1 VTVARASAVI
11 ALAGALF
18 AFSAPV
24 LAVESTLPSAGQ
36 ITSDITSVMQRYNIP
51 GATVVITRDGHV
63 VYTHAFGSSDL
74 ATGAAARDDTHYE
87 IGSITKQ
94 FTAAAILQLHEAG
107 KIDIDAKVAVYV
119 PAAPH
124 ANEITVRQLLTQTSG
139 LPDYLDVPGVDT
151 SKTATY
157 DQLMASI
164 AGKPLQFAP
173 GSAWRYSNTNYVILG
188 RIIETVSNE
197 PYDTYVRQHIL
208 EPLGMTKT
216 FTIGDEASIPGM
228 AFGYQLVDGHLSPVR
243 GAISQSYAR
252 AAGDLVS
259 TVGDVEKWSSA
270 LQNGRVV
277 SPQDYALMIT
287 SQPTAQGES
296 GYGFGLFIDSVDD
309 QPRIGHTGGDPGFTA
324 ANEYFPKQ
332 NVRIIALTNDG
343 NANGHPEA
351 GEILTNVA
359 FEALHP
365 EIAAAA
371 LRPAPGE
378 DPAVTAGVATFFTS
392 MQSGHED
399 YSTLGPH
406 LAEKFK
412 SQYSALFASEFAPYG
427 APTAFVFRGKR
438 GEAGKRW
445 FDYVVHFGP
454 GVTLKFAVSFD
465 ETRKITGLS
474 FG

>member
-1 VTVARASAVI
+1 MNVARASAVI

-24 LAVESTLPSAGQ
+24 LAVESTLPSAGR

-63 VYTHAFGSSDL
+63 IYTHAFGSSDL
-74 ATGAAARDDTHYE
+74 ATGALSQDDTHYE

-94 FTAAAILQLHEAG
+94 LTAAAILQLHEAG

-119 PAAPH
+119 PSAPH

-139 LPDYLDVPGVDT
+139 LPDYLDVTGVDS
-151 SKTATY
+151 SKPATY

-164 AGKPLQFAP
+164 AGKPLQFPP
-173 GSAWRYSNTNYVILG
+173 GSAWRYSNTNYIILG
-188 RIIETVSNE
+188 RIIENVSKE
-197 PYDTYVRQHIL
+197 RYEAYIKRHIL
-208 EPLGMTKT
+208 EPLGMTNT
-216 FTIGDEASIPGM
+216 FTIGDESSIPRM

-243 GAISQSYAR
+243 GAISQSYAWS
-252 AAGDLVS
+252 AGDLVS

-270 LQNGRVV
+270 LQNGRVI

-287 SQPTAQGES
+287 SQPTTQGES

-332 NVRIIALTNDG
+332 NVRIVALTNDG

-359 FEALHP
+359 FEAIHP

-378 DPAVTAGVATFFTS
+378 DTAVTAGVARLFTS
-392 MQSGHED
+392 MQSGREA
-399 YSTLGPH
+399 YSTLAPH
-406 LAEKFK
+406 LAERFK
-412 SQYSALFASEFAPYG
+412 NQFAALFASEFAPYG

-465 ETRKITGLS
+465 QAGKITGLS

>member
-1 VTVARASAVI
+1 
-11 ALAGALF
+11 
-18 AFSAPV
+18 
-24 LAVESTLPSAGQ
+24 
-36 ITSDITSVMQRYNIP
+36 
-51 GATVVITRDGHV
+51 
-63 VYTHAFGSSDL
+63 
-74 ATGAAARDDTHYE
+74 
-87 IGSITKQ
+87 
-94 FTAAAILQLHEAG
+94 
-107 KIDIDAKVAVYV
+107 
-119 PAAPH
+119 
-124 ANEITVRQLLTQTSG
+124 VRQLLTQTSG
-139 LPDYLDVPGVDT
+139 LADYLDVPGVDT

-164 AGKPLQFAP
+164 ADKPLQFSP
-173 GSAWRYSNTNYVILG
+173 GRAWRYSNTNYVMLG
-188 RIIETVSNE
+188 HIIESVSNE
-197 PYDTYVRQHIL
+197 PYDRYVPQHIL
-208 EPLGMTKT
+208 EPLGMTET

-243 GAISQSYAR
+243 AAISQSYAWS
-252 AAGDLVS
+252 AGDLVS
-259 TVGDVEKWSSA
+259 TVRDVEKWSSA

-277 SPQDYALMIT
+277 APQDYALMMT
-287 SQPTAQGES
+287 SQPTTQGDS

-332 NVRIIALTNDG
+332 NVRVIALTNDG

-359 FEALHP
+359 FEALLP

-378 DPAVTAGVATFFTS
+378 DPAVTAGVAKFFTT
-392 MQSGHED
+392 MQSDHKD
-399 YSTLGPH
+399 YSTLALH

-412 SQYSALFASEFAPYG
+412 QRFAALFASEFAPYG
-427 APTAFVFRGKR
+427 APTAFVFRAKR
-438 GEAGKRW
+438 AEQGKRW

-454 GVTLKFAVSFD
+454 GVTLKLSVGFD
-465 ETRKITGLS
+465 ESGKITGLS